1 MVNWN
6 YDLKNYTWFVFS
18 WDTIL
23 QAIIFKRIFSA
34 EPHSKQHHFWKTVV
48 LIFSTS
54 KIITLKKKRIL
65 LLIIKYNPFDHRA
78 YIPKIS
84 SNKKPLLKKEKRKQ
98 RLSLVFCAFVLFYNI
113 RISKTIATWKALIIR
128 LKKMPGVSWMW
139 DLNLNE
145 IFTWAN
151 KGLII
156 ITIKINDT
164 RRIISR
170 TFTWNIKKQ
179 AKLFAWNNLWMN
191 CPPHTH
197 WTHWPLS

>member
-1 MVNWN
+1 M
-6 YDLKNYTWFVFS
+6 
-18 WDTIL
+18 
-23 QAIIFKRIFSA
+23 
-34 EPHSKQHHFWKTVV
+34 
-48 LIFSTS
+48 
-54 KIITLKKKRIL
+54 